1 MGNPTLPARWMACG
15 RLLPTCALLAGAGSV
30 CTFVGSTTRSDSLGA
45 SWHSLT
51 VTNER
56 DYSKWWTLGTAQLM
70 HGSAT
75 HLANNT
81 LSLVVAIALMP
92 PQRVLTPA
100 ALLGVY
106 FVSGLTGIVGSIAHT
121 AYRFAPREEARLAAS
136 PREFNQ
142 LVQQNDAVFRI
153 RHTNFAH
160 ARPHISAQ
168 QRTREL
174 EQFGVPR
181 KLRTPLLGLAS
192 QFPDESTHTLRR
204 ILVGCR
210 GSVSAASAK
219 LQQESKEQGAHQ
231 TDGEFREHVERMVKL
246 YQPYKRW
253 TYESTREVI
262 GGSASVCGIFAVVF
276 VQHSRLLVSQVFT
289 TRSIPSLLICAGC
302 AAIPISE
309 AFASSHDFVESDD
322 EKSYAFDHVAHLCG
336 WVGGLVTCS
345 LVV

>member
-1 MGNPTLPARWMACG
+1 MACG

-30 CTFVGSTTRSDSLGA
+30 CTFVGSTTRSNSLGA

-56 DYSKWWTLGTAQLM
+56 DSSKWWTLATAQLM

-81 LSLVVAIALMP
+81 LCLVVAIALMP

-106 FVSGLTGIVGSIAHT
+106 FVSGLTGTVGSIAHT
-121 AYRFAPREEARLAAS
+121 AYRFAPHQEARLAAS
-136 PREFNQ
+136 PRDFNQ
-142 LVQQNDAVFRI
+142 MVQRNDASFRNQI
-153 RHTNFAH
+153 HHKSFTH

-168 QRTREL
+168 QRTREMDQL
-174 EQFGVPR
+174 GVPQ

-192 QFPDESTHTLRR
+192 QFSDESTHTLRR

-210 GSVSAASAK
+210 GSVSAATTK
-219 LQQESKEQGAHQ
+219 LQQESKEEGGGQ
-231 TDGEFREHVERMVKL
+231 TEGELREHVEKLVKL

-262 GGSASVCGIFAVVF
+262 GGSASVCGVFAVVF
-276 VQHSRLLVSQVFT
+276 AQHGRLLVSQIFT

-309 AFASSHDFVESDD
+309 ASASSFDYVESD

-336 WVGGLVTCS
+336 WVGGLVTSS